1 MDLLQRI
8 SERANL
14 LDVRLFEVGGTP
26 VSLMTL
32 VTVLVLVFAA
42 FVVARVAERATAQ
55 VLRRRDVRGEG
66 SVAATA
72 RLVRYVVLIVGL
84 GVAIETLGIDLST
97 LFAAGAILAVAAGL
111 AMQDM
116 AQNFVAGVILLA
128 ERSIKRDD
136 ILEVSGEAVRVQR
149 MGLRSTVARTRDEE
163 EIILPNSLLVQE
175 SVVNYTFRDSLYRLR
190 AQVGV
195 VYRSDM
201 ARVREVLEAAAGALE
216 WRLDVREPLVL
227 LTGFGDSSVNF
238 DVSIWIDD
246 PWLAPQRRSQLY
258 DAIWWSLQEA
268 GIVIAFPQLDLHLDP
283 PVTDSLQMLASRG

>member
-14 LDVRLFEVGGTP
+14 LDVRLFEVGGTA

-32 VTVLVLVFAA
+32 VTVLILVGVSFLAA
-42 FVVARVAERATAQ
+42 RIAERAMAR
-55 VLRRRDVRGEG
+55 VLRRRDVRGMG

-72 RLVRYVVLIVGL
+72 RLVRYTVLTVGL
-84 GVAIETLGIDLST
+84 GVAVETLGVDLST

-111 AMQDM
+111 AMQEI

-128 ERSIKRDD
+128 ERSIKPDD
-136 ILEVSGEAVRVQR
+136 VLEVSGEAVRVQR
-149 MGLRSTVARTRDEE
+149 MGPRATVARTRDEE
-163 EIILPNSLLVQE
+163 EIILPNSLLVRE

-195 VYRSDM
+195 VYGSDM
-201 ARVREVLEAAAGALE
+201 ARVREVLETAAARIE
-216 WRLDVREPLVL
+216 WRLDVRDPLVL
-227 LTGFGDSSVNF
+227 LTGFGNSSVDF
-238 DVSIWIDD
+238 DVSVWIDD

-258 DAIWWSLQEA
+258 DAIWWSLEEA

-283 PVTDSLQMLASRG
+283 PVTDSLRALARSG